1 MLLRAVLELV
11 FILLAIRAFWRLVG
25 GIVQGV
31 NGTRSTQPRAVRTPE
46 HAVQM
51 ARDPVCGIFVL
62 PERAVTISD
71 GRQRVHFCSTACRD
85 KYRSRTA

>member
-11 FILLAIRAFWRLVG
+11 FVLLAARAVWRLVG
-25 GIVQGV
+25 GIVQGMT
-31 NGTRSTQPRAVRTPE
+31 GTGQPRVVRTPE

-51 ARDPVCGIFVL
+51 VRDPVCGIFVL
-62 PERAVTISD
+62 PDRAVTVAV
-71 GRQRVHFCSTACRD
+71 GRERVHFCSTACRD